1 MAKILESLES
11 AITAWVKHI
20 HSQIQTDY
28 QSATGASLEEITLQ
42 SGSPESTITI
52 AIPDR
57 EKMTGIK
64 TQEKEVW
71 VPATMVVKQVNGRLT
86 RQKRKGYKRT
96 QKVEIKDEENSS
108 PRADSKDSQTGSG
121 KWIEE
126 KVIDYHFKNDFS
138 DFLIQHLNGKGHE
151 AKRG

>member
-1 MAKILESLES
+1 MANISDSLS
-11 AITAWVKHI
+11 TAITAWVKEI
-20 HSQIQTDY
+20 HSKIQTDY
-28 QSATGASLEEITLQ
+28 QSATGAALEEITLQ
-42 SGSPESTITI
+42 SGSPDSKIMIT
-52 AIPDR
+52 IPDR

-96 QKVEIKDEENSS
+96 QKVEMKDEEGSS
-108 PRADSKDSQTGSG
+108 PRPDSKDAQTGSG

-126 KVIDYHFKNDFS
+126 KVLDYHFKDDFVN
-138 DFLIQHLNGKGHE
+138 FLIQHLNGSGHE